1 MTTPLPVLRKRA
13 NEALMAFSATTGYD
27 PEEVWERMMASKEM
41 PEFLTEYLEGD
52 NLWDQFQRLRSVEV
66 SVLENSRP

>member
-1 MTTPLPVLRKRA
+1 MTTPLPVLRKLA
-13 NEALMAFSATTGYD
+13 NEVLLAFTTTTGHD

-52 NLWDQFQRLRSVEV
+52 NLWGQFQRLRSVEV
-66 SVLENSRP
+66 RVLENSRP